1 MKKMIS
7 SFFIEFLFILC
18 QIYVKFDI
26 FWHFFEKVCLRKKK
40 NDTLPVINIIRGWY
54 LSPLRKGG
62 GKMAKNLLRCN
73 REGRR
78 KHAKD
83 NKQKQSS

>member
-1 MKKMIS
+1 MDA
-7 SFFIEFLFILC
+7 LFILC

-26 FWHFFEKVCLRKKK
+26 FGHFFEKVCPKKKK

-62 GKMAKNLLRCN
+62 GKVAKNLLRCN
-73 REGRR
+73 MEGRNNY
-78 KHAKD
+78 AKD

>member
-1 MKKMIS
+1 MS
-7 SFFIEFLFILC
+7 FLFILC

-26 FWHFFEKVCLRKKK
+26 FWHFFKKVSPKKKK
-40 NDTLPVINIIRGWY
+40 NGTLPVINIIRGWY
-54 LSPLRKGG
+54 LSPLWKGG

-73 REGRR
+73 REWRR
-78 KHAKD
+78 KHAKN

>member
-1 MKKMIS
+1 MS
-7 SFFIEFLFILC
+7 ALFILC

-26 FWHFFEKVCLRKKK
+26 FWHFFEKVCPKKK
-40 NDTLPVINIIRGWY
+40 KIRHEPVINIIRGGY

-62 GKMAKNLLRCN
+62 GKMAKNLLECN
-73 REGRR
+73 MEGRNNY
-78 KHAKD
+78 AKD

>member
-1 MKKMIS
+1 M
-7 SFFIEFLFILC
+7 FILC

-26 FWHFFEKVCLRKKK
+26 FCHFFEKVCPKKKK
-40 NDTLPVINIIRGWY
+40 NGTLPVINIIRGGY
-54 LSPLRKGG
+54 LGPVWKGG
-62 GKMAKNLLRCN
+62 GKMGKNLLRCN
-73 REGRR
+73 RGGRR

>member
-1 MKKMIS
+1 MGV
-7 SFFIEFLFILC
+7 LFILC

-26 FWHFFEKVCLRKKK
+26 FGHFFEKVCPKKK
-40 NDTLPVINIIRGWY
+40 KIGTLPVINIIRGGD

-73 REGRR
+73 REWRR